1 MVPASTTCP
10 SMWSAPITAEAD
22 LLIGF
27 TAMPNAEPPDSAR
40 CPRCR
45 LPLTEQLANRSWTD
59 PSKVVRIFACANRH
73 EFARSDPAKELGVDI
88 LRTEIAAGF
97 ELVRRAKAEPDPEG
111 RHRSIE
117 GAVAALGFLRR
128 FFPRV
133 ALTAGEQTEISAGI
147 EDLAIAIRGIDG

>member
-1 MVPASTTCP
+1 MRSQPR
-10 SMWSAPITAEAD
+10 MWIPPITLEPD

-27 TAMPNAEPPDSAR
+27 PAMPTAEPPDSAR

-45 LPLTEQLANRSWTD
+45 LPLTEQLANRSLSD
-59 PSKVVRIFACANRH
+59 PYKIVRIFACANRH
-73 EFARSDPAKELGVDI
+73 EFARSEPAREAGIDVLRAEL
-88 LRTEIAAGF
+88 LAGF
-97 ELVRRAKAEPDPEG
+97 ELVRRAKDADDQES

-128 FFPRV
+128 FFARV
-133 ALTAGEQTEISAGI
+133 ALTAGEQTEISASI